1 MRNLYSHDILKQIWI
16 SMSLEAR
23 MKQQKNN
30 QKVPSRQAAI
40 IISKT
45 INIILFFNVVN
56 VFFFT
61 FCRI

>member
-1 MRNLYSHDILKQIWI
+1 M
-16 SMSLEAR
+16 SMEAR
-23 MKQQKNN
+23 MKQQKKT
-30 QKVPSRQAAI
+30 QKVPSKQAAI

-56 VFFFT
+56 VFFFI